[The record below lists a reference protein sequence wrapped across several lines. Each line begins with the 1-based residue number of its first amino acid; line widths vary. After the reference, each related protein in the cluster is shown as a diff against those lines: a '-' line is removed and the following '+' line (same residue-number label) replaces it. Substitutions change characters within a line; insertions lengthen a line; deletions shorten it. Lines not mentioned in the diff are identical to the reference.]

1 MDGITLNGSSYTAGY
16 QKMGKHA
23 YEIVILLKEI

>member
-1 MDGITLNGSSYTAGY
+1 MDGITLNGSYTAGY